1 MLRFILSIYLSK
13 TSIYLSKAGW
23 GYSSVVEHILSMGKI
38 LGSERVSYYLSRLA
52 GNHNPP
58 TIASRRAGTTEVY
71 HHTQLVFKI

>member
-1 MLRFILSIYLSK
+1 
-13 TSIYLSKAGW
+13 
-23 GYSSVVEHILSMGKI
+23 MGKI